1 MVRRLSLRL
10 NKNGMSAKP
19 KSTKK
24 RRIAWRRVL
33 PIVLVPL
40 LIVLAVK
47 KLPDAFHHRKSIDD
61 VAVAELS
68 PKEVRALRRYNNEYH
83 LEVSRANGL
92 DRPFKNHKEMLD
104 DKYGNIVRYGLREVD
119 DCKYYEVPP
128 YTYSM
133 PYLKKEAV
141 DFLDELGRRFF
152 KALKDIDVQEYR
164 FQLSSALRTEADQN
178 GLRKNNVNATQNK
191 TSHFFGLSFD
201 IAQTCFYPKGQS
213 EPVYSYRLRNL
224 LLRTLIE
231 MQDEGRCY
239 VILETQTKCI
249 HVTVR

>member
-1 MVRRLSLRL
+1 MA
-10 NKNGMSAKP
+10 GQAK
-19 KSTKK
+19 KTGK
-24 RRIAWRRVL
+24 RRIAWNRVL
-33 PIVLVPL
+33 PLLLIPT
-40 LIVLAVK
+40 LIVLAIR
-47 KLPDAFHHRKSIDD
+47 KLPDAFHHRKSIDE

-68 PKEVRALRRYNNEYH
+68 AKEVRALRRYNNEYH
-83 LEVSRANGL
+83 LEVARARGI
-92 DRPFKNHKEMLD
+92 DRPFKNHQHLLN
-104 DKYGNIVRYGLREVD
+104 DKYGYIVKYGLREVH
-119 DCKYYEVPP
+119 DCKYYEVPAL
-128 YTYSM
+128 TYSM

-152 KALKDIDVQEYR
+152 KSLKDIDVQEYR
-164 FQLSSALRTEADQN
+164 FQLSSVLRTEADQH
-178 GLRKNNVNATQNK
+178 GLRKENINATQNK
-191 TSHFFGLSFD
+191 TSHYFGLSFD

-224 LLRTLIE
+224 LLRNLIE

>member
-1 MVRRLSLRL
+1 
-10 NKNGMSAKP
+10 MSGTAK
-19 KSTKK
+19 KGCK

-33 PIVLVPL
+33 PLIIIPT
-40 LIVLAVK
+40 LIVLTVK
-47 KLPDAFHHRKSIDD
+47 KLPDVFHHRKTIDE
-61 VAVAELS
+61 VTVSELS
-68 PKEVRALRRYNNEYH
+68 AKEVRALRRYNNEYH
-83 LEVSRANGL
+83 LEVARANGI
-92 DRPFKNHKEMLD
+92 DRPFKNHQQLLG
-104 DKYGNIVRYGLREVD
+104 DKYSYIIKYGLREVH
-119 DCKYYEVPP
+119 DCQYYEVPAL
-128 YTYSM
+128 TYSM

-152 KALKDIDVQEYR
+152 KTLKDLDIQEYR
-164 FQLSSALRTEADQN
+164 FQLSSVLRTEADQH

-191 TSHFFGLSFD
+191 TSHYFGLSFD
-201 IAQTCFYPKGQS
+201 IAQTCFYPKGKT

-249 HVTVR
+249 HITVR

>member
-1 MVRRLSLRL
+1 
-10 NKNGMSAKP
+10 MSGTK
-19 KSTKK
+19 KMTKK

-33 PIVLVPL
+33 PIMIIPVM
-40 LIVLAVK
+40 IVLIVK
-47 KLPDAFHHRKSIDD
+47 KLPDVFHQRKSIDD

-68 PKEVRALRRYNNEYH
+68 AKEVRALRRYNNEYH
-83 LEVSRANGL
+83 LEVARAKGI
-92 DRPFKNHKEMLD
+92 DKPFKNHKQMLD
-104 DKYGNIVRYGLREVD
+104 DKYGNIVKYGLREVH
-119 DCKYYEVPP
+119 DCKYYEVPS

-152 KALKDIDVQEYR
+152 RVLKDIDVQEYR
-164 FQLSSALRTEADQN
+164 FQLSSVLRTEADQM

-191 TSHFFGLSFD
+191 TSHYFGLSFD

-231 MQDEGRCY
+231 MQDEGRCS

-249 HVTVR
+249 HITVR

>member
-1 MVRRLSLRL
+1 
-10 NKNGMSAKP
+10 MSGTK
-19 KSTKK
+19 KMTKK

-33 PIVLVPL
+33 PIVIIPVM
-40 LIVLAVK
+40 IVLIVK
-47 KLPDAFHHRKSIDD
+47 KLPDVFHQRKSIDD

-68 PKEVRALRRYNNEYH
+68 AKEVRALRRYNNEYH
-83 LEVSRANGL
+83 LEVARAKGI
-92 DRPFKNHKEMLD
+92 DKPFKNHKQMLD
-104 DKYGNIVRYGLREVD
+104 DKYGNIVKYGLREVH
-119 DCKYYEVPP
+119 DCKYYEVPS

-152 KALKDIDVQEYR
+152 RVLKDIDVQAYR
-164 FQLSSALRTEADQN
+164 FQLSSVLRTEAGQM

-191 TSHFFGLSFD
+191 TSHYFGLSFD

-249 HVTVR
+249 HITVR